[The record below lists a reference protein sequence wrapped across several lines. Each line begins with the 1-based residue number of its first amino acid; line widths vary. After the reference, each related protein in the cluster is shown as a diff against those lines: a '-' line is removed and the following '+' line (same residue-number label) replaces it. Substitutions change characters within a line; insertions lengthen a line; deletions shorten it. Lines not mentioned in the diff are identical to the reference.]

1 MGLVDLK
8 INEWFSNGFGR
19 EEIKIKMSDFIYNLQ
34 GLFSLISTLLPH
46 LFQQQKTPPN
56 LNRR

>member
-19 EEIKIKMSDFIYNLQ
+19 EERKIKMSDFIYNLQ
-34 GLFSLISTLLPH
+34 GLFSLISTPLPH
-46 LFQQQKTPPN
+46 LFQQQKNTTKPKP
-56 LNRR
+56 